1 MHNTVDPT
9 ANSIATEPHTVALVS
24 QGDEWVIQRDLLNIV
39 LGHTRTA
46 LAGNVV
52 IGIVTAIVLVSMRDG
67 VVRDG
72 TALTT
77 VIATTLWFTALAIL
91 IALRALHART
101 LSQRMQQ
108 ELDDHAIRMAKRQ
121 FTLLIGLSG
130 AVWGALPW
138 IGYTGQNAF
147 LDFYTVAMLVGM
159 TSGAANTTLALPQ
172 TLRVYLLVSL
182 LPFVVR
188 ALLLG
193 GLVNLAGAIT
203 VIFTLTF
210 LWVFSHVSHMSLRK
224 TLQVTHE
231 NTRLAAA
238 LRAERDAGQATMR
251 AKDLFQAGVTHD
263 LRQPVHAIALHLRYL
278 RKLADGEINRTA
290 LVENCTVME
299 SALHAISKQLTRLLD
314 LARLESGEIKPT
326 LRELAL
332 DVMLEECQRRFKSV
346 ATEKGLKFRVVV
358 SKKIDKHANTG
369 PGNDVQ
375 TNSER
380 RANPLRVLSDAT
392 LLQSMLDNLIANAI
406 RYTEQGG
413 VLIAVRQRH
422 QHVEVQVY
430 DTGPG
435 IEANIIPQLFIAYRR
450 FDDRQV
456 HSDEGYG
463 LGLAIVAKQAE
474 LLGHGLQVRSMV
486 GKGSR
491 FSVRVPLTRH

>member
-1 MHNTVDPT
+1 MHNQVDPT
-9 ANSIATEPHTVALVS
+9 ANSIAIASRAEVLAS
-24 QGDEWVIQRDLLNIV
+24 ADNEWVIQRDLLAIV

-46 LAGNVV
+46 LAGNLVV
-52 IGIVTAIVLVSMRDG
+52 GAVTAVVLVSMRDAVG
-67 VVRDG
+67 SNEA
-72 TALTT
+72 ALSTL
-77 VIATTLWFTALAIL
+77 IAIGLWFVALAIL
-91 IALRALHART
+91 IGLRALHARA
-101 LSQRMQQ
+101 LSKRMQQ
-108 ELDDHAIRMAKRQ
+108 PLDQQAISAAKRQ
-121 FTLLIGLSG
+121 FTWLIGLSG

-147 LDFYTVAMLVGM
+147 LDFYAVAMLVGM
-159 TSGAANTTLALPQ
+159 TSGAANTTLALPP

-182 LPFVVR
+182 LPFVAR

-203 VIFTLTF
+203 VVFTLIF
-210 LWVFSHVSHMSLRK
+210 LWVFSHVSHTSLRK

-238 LRAERDAGQATMR
+238 LRAERDAGQAIMR

-290 LVENCTVME
+290 LVENCAVME

-326 LRELAL
+326 LRELSLL
-332 DVMLEECQRRFKSV
+332 DIVDESQR
-346 ATEKGLKFRVVV
+346 KFRATAAEKALTLRVTR
-358 SKKIDKHANTG
+358 N
-369 PGNDVQ
+369 P
-375 TNSER
+375 
-380 RANPLRVLSDAT
+380 RAKALRVLSDAT
-392 LLQSMLDNLIANAI
+392 LLQSILDNLIANAI
-406 RYTEQGG
+406 RYTDHGG
-413 VLIAVRQRH
+413 VLIAVRQR
-422 QHVEVQVY
+422 QQYVDIQVY

-435 IEANIIPQLFIAYRR
+435 IDAAIIPQLFVAYRR

-456 HSDEGYG
+456 RSDEGYG

-474 LLGHGLQVRSMV
+474 LLGHALLVRSVV
-486 GKGSR
+486 GKGSG
-491 FSVRVPLTRH
+491 FSIRLNDYRQHSADGSHQREDDYR